1 MLGVMAVSITANRTK
16 ITPVMAVHI
25 PNRTTMIDVDIPVER
40 RHGGRGIGAS
50 GRRRE
55 SLIVA
60 PLPSFLFTGEAVLMV
75 SR

>member
-1 MLGVMAVSITANRTK
+1 
-16 ITPVMAVHI
+16 
-25 PNRTTMIDVDIPVER
+25 MIDVDIPVER